1 MHLYKADNKIL
12 NGWKWPKKR
21 LYEQLFWVIFSYRN
35 VQYNKL
41 VLEFHTAFFRH
52 FLNLFSTRASSSS
65 TFPLIHRTA
74 FWWPWNMYRT
84 GISRPCP
91 APRLTLV
98 PKTSALHTDID
109 EVVERASDSE
119 EDGPDDAMEVEGEPA
134 VTSKEALEML
144 DKLLVF
150 FESNDAVTED
160 LRCLSL
166 LTKKVEQLRLHS
178 KKQKTINDFFG
189 SAWLDPSTS
198 IA

>member
-98 PKTSALHTDID
+98 PKTSARI
-109 EVVERASDSE
+109 EVLGRDRNLQKKPQMFSGTCPTIARWKLRENQQLLLKKLWKCW
-119 EDGPDDAMEVEGEPA
+119 
-134 VTSKEALEML
+134 TSCW
-144 DKLLVF
+144 F
-150 FESNDAVTED
+150 S
-160 LRCLSL
+160 LSL
-166 LTKKVEQLRLHS
+166 MMLSPKIYVLCLC
-178 KKQKTINDFFG
+178 
-189 SAWLDPSTS
+189 
-198 IA
+198 

>member
-98 PKTSALHTDID
+98 PKTSARI
-109 EVVERASDSE
+109 EVLGRDRNLQKKPQMFSGTCPTIAFPAIIATACGSWTFPFSFRQKSE
-119 EDGPDDAMEVEGEPA
+119 SSYSHFTG
-134 VTSKEALEML
+134 
-144 DKLLVF
+144 
-150 FESNDAVTED
+150 
-160 LRCLSL
+160 
-166 LTKKVEQLRLHS
+166 
-178 KKQKTINDFFG
+178 
-189 SAWLDPSTS
+189 
-198 IA
+198 

>member
-1 MHLYKADNKIL
+1 MQFDDCVDTCEPAVNIQSIDWREEL
-12 NGWKWPKKR
+12 R
-21 LYEQLFWVIFSYRN
+21 FSSIQS
-35 VQYNKL
+35 V
-41 VLEFHTAFFRH
+41 
-52 FLNLFSTRASSSS
+52 
-65 TFPLIHRTA
+65 
-74 FWWPWNMYRT
+74 
-84 GISRPCP
+84 
-91 APRLTLV
+91 
-98 PKTSALHTDID
+98 LHTDID

-160 LRCLSL
+160 LRSLSL

-189 SAWLDPSTS
+189 SA
-198 IA
+198 